1 MYIYTRKNNIVGE
14 RSKPIPSRLNG
25 RFSMWRGTAHTVMVY
40 LVYGTVHTVMVY
52 ITLLHEVTRPVK
64 KAIRAIYVRSTL
76 RNATR
81 ANVYMLTLFMNLPV
95 S

>member
-1 MYIYTRKNNIVGE
+1 
-14 RSKPIPSRLNG
+14 
-25 RFSMWRGTAHTVMVY
+25 MVY
-40 LVYGTVHTVMVY
+40 VGFGTVHTVMVY

-64 KAIRAIYVRSTL
+64 NAIRAIYVRSTL